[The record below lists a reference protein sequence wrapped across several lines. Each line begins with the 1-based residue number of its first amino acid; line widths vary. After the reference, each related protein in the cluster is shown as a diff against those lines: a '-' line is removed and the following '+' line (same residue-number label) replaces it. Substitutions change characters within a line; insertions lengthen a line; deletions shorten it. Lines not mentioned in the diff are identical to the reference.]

1 MSVVSVKRGGQVMCA
16 FEQEDDA
23 RRYYAALGK
32 GGLGGPR
39 IVHDF

>member
-32 GGLGGPR
+32 GLGGPR